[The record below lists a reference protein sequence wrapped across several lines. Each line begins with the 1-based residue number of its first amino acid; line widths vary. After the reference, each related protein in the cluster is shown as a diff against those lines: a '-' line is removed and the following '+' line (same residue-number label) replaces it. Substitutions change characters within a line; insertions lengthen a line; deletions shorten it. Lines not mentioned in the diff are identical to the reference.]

1 MRKYE
6 DMEEIQRELYLER
19 TSYLLSAD
27 DMMEEMLNKVEV
39 SGTMKPV
46 NKAGWVCCGVRVRID
61 NAPAPR
67 KYTGEQFPACDE
79 NCRRLFGNA
88 TLL

>member
-6 DMEEIQRELYLER
+6 DMEEIQREIYLER

-27 DMMEEMLNKVEV
+27 DMIEEMLNKGEI
-39 SGTMKPV
+39 SRTMKPV
-46 NKAGWVCCGVRVRID
+46 NKTGWVCCGVRVRID

-67 KYTGEQFPACDE
+67 KYTDEQFPACDE
-79 NCRRLFGNA
+79 KCRTFFGNA
-88 TLL
+88 TL